1 MKIIINPIDD
11 LLFYYY
17 QNIIFKISFNCLQV
31 RLYPDL
37 QEDCPV
43 HPDVLAAVPGL
54 LPAPAVWRVSPGL
67 QLHGGRGRLPAQ
79 LHPVQGL
86 PPGAHRDRCG
96 PSNISH
102 DWLESKDC
110 QYREGLDKNEE
121 KCT

>member
-1 MKIIINPIDD
+1 M
-11 LLFYYY
+11 
-17 QNIIFKISFNCLQV
+17 QV

-37 QEDCPV
+37 QEDRPV
-43 HPDVLAAVPGL
+43 HPDVLAAVPDL
-54 LPAPAVWRVSPGL
+54 LPAPTAGCVSPGL
-67 QLHGGRGRLPAQ
+67 QLPGGRGRLPAH

-110 QYREGLDKNEE
+110 QYREGLDKNE
-121 KCT
+121 